1 MDFLKKHHE
10 WIPALVIAIILGM
23 TLPFKFGGAAITD
36 HIFDVVGAYLG
47 LGFFQSNGSQII
59 GALELITVIMVLMP
73 ASRALG
79 AVLGMGLMGGAIFFH
94 LFSPLGTTIE
104 YMDENGVAQADGD
117 MFYMAILVFVS
128 ALYLAFKNKDS
139 LPIIGSKE

>member
-36 HIFDVVGAYLG
+36 HIFSVVGAYLG
-47 LGFFQSNGSQII
+47 LEFFQSSGSQLI
-59 GALELITVIMVLMP
+59 GALELITVVMVLMP

-79 AVLGMGLMGGAIFFH
+79 AVLAAGLMGSAIFFH

-104 YMDENGVAQADGD
+104 YIDENGAAQADGD

-128 ALYLAFKNKDS
+128 ALYLAFKNKDA
-139 LPIIGSKE
+139 LPIIGNNT